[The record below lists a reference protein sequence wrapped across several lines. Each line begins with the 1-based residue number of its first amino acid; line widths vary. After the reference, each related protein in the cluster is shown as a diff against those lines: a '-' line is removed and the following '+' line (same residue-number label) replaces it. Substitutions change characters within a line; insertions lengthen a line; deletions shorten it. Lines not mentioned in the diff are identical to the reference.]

1 MAKRKKATSRKKS
14 TRRKGSGV
22 RSRARSG
29 RVAVADAPAPEP
41 VEGSARLG
49 PAPALPA
56 SGIAPA
62 QPAPRLGEHDGEHA
76 GSALNALLADVSAAP
91 APPPPV
97 RVEEALTQAQIY
109 ERLAALLVPY
119 AMEMESEM
127 HPRIGY
133 CLKARSRKTGREVHF
148 GAVQA
153 LPDGVVYHLF
163 PLYGHPELLS
173 GASPELFTRMRGQTC
188 FHFAE
193 IESVTLAELATLT
206 RRGFECFL
214 ADGMA

>member
-14 TRRKGSGV
+14 TRRKSSGV

-29 RVAVADAPAPEP
+29 RVAVADAPAQEP
-41 VEGSARLG
+41 VEGGARLG
-49 PAPALPA
+49 PPPALPA
-56 SGIAPA
+56 SPVAPA
-62 QPAPRLGEHDGEHA
+62 LPAPRLGEHDGEQ
-76 GSALNALLADVSAAP
+76 ALNALLADVSAAP
-91 APPPPV
+91 APAPPPPPA
-97 RVEEALTQAQIY
+97 RTEEALTQAQIY

-153 LPDGVVYHLF
+153 LPDGVAYHLF

-193 IESVTLAELATLT
+193 IENVTLAELATLT